1 MNEEINNKNRNAHW
15 NYGRQRDTGGK
26 FSWKTEWLKEG
37 GKEVAKSL
45 AFCLIEYKMLRY
57 QSNVKSQS

>member
-45 AFCLIEYKMLRY
+45 AFCLIE
-57 QSNVKSQS
+57 